1 LQKVKLEKAIKDM
14 EEEIKDKEEKLE
26 EIDGYKNEIKDLKK
40 QIEEKK
46 KEAEDDESGEVDV
59 SNEENRIKE
68 IESLIKDLEDS
79 KDEIEE
85 EIDELKEKIKA
96 NKKELEDKKTLI
108 KNVNDRLIG
117 YIDKTIKAV
126 EEARNAL
133 ETVMKKSVETVAKID
148 QINEKL
154 EGETNEFSNST
165 RLDLGSKKER
175 ISAEDLTPKIAELNH
190 NLALLNDIK
199 NCIENAR
206 MKELGLSDFGD
217 AIPDIDEVR
226 ARLNIETV
234 KAKIAEYKGKVNGDP
249 IDYYA
254 DKGIIS
260 DKPKEG
266 EKDPRDSIS
275 DFTKKGGPEDENPVK
290 ENKKTMPEDV
300 PSKNGYKR
308 TELEE
313 IKNDMEH
320 VKNILGIIASGG
332 KSGGTSTGKE
342 LGAVDLSKTSFSK
355 DNTEFSKSG
364 LDFLS
369 GISEI
374 FMDGIY
380 NLRDEIYI
388 NEYIMGSFANY
399 TTDLEKD
406 LDLRGNLMKNRPVF
420 FDANHADV
428 EYILGGFE
436 SEKENINAVKAQITL
451 VRFVLNVIAIYTD
464 PYKFNTALE
473 IATVVAGWTGGVG
486 VPIVHTLIMMAWAMA
501 ESLFDVY
508 LLLKGESIPIFKTRN
523 TWITDID
530 GFSKIITNE
539 IIDTAKDK
547 AKEIS
552 KKVIDYTESKA
563 EDFLE
568 SASIAIVDYIDSKVD
583 LLVDK
588 AFSYIENPFKE
599 RTYSAENIF
608 DDFEASLNVKV
619 EGEVGDIINQINN
632 EVQTLLLVEMEI
644 VENSTVGDYVPD
656 IIRGVDYSDF
666 LEVYKDRN
674 LKEAITELTSKL
686 ATGEKLLGYDVDETS
701 KKINS
706 MIFNTVQEAKWQV
719 KNNIRARIMDYKEN
733 LVNKFKETFKEVADK
748 GKEEVNKFIDSIG
761 NTSDSE
767 VMKTNLRGSFLS
779 MKYTDYL
786 RIFLLFTN
794 KEVKM
799 KRIADL
805 IQVNMRTSSGNKTFR
820 LSECSTYM
828 RIESSISIKYLF
840 ATKPFIPKEFRTE
853 DGKRM
858 KFDVILYKGY

>member
-1 LQKVKLEKAIKDM
+1 
-14 EEEIKDKEEKLE
+14 
-26 EIDGYKNEIKDLKK
+26 
-40 QIEEKK
+40 
-46 KEAEDDESGEVDV
+46 
-59 SNEENRIKE
+59 
-68 IESLIKDLEDS
+68 
-79 KDEIEE
+79 
-85 EIDELKEKIKA
+85 
-96 NKKELEDKKTLI
+96 
-108 KNVNDRLIG
+108 
-117 YIDKTIKAV
+117 
-126 EEARNAL
+126 
-133 ETVMKKSVETVAKID
+133 
-148 QINEKL
+148 
-154 EGETNEFSNST
+154 
-165 RLDLGSKKER
+165 
-175 ISAEDLTPKIAELNH
+175 
-190 NLALLNDIK
+190 
-199 NCIENAR
+199 
-206 MKELGLSDFGD
+206 
-217 AIPDIDEVR
+217 
-226 ARLNIETV
+226 
-234 KAKIAEYKGKVNGDP
+234 
-249 IDYYA
+249 
-254 DKGIIS
+254 
-260 DKPKEG
+260 
-266 EKDPRDSIS
+266 
-275 DFTKKGGPEDENPVK
+275 
-290 ENKKTMPEDV
+290 
-300 PSKNGYKR
+300 
-308 TELEE
+308 
-313 IKNDMEH
+313 
-320 VKNILGIIASGG
+320 
-332 KSGGTSTGKE
+332 
-342 LGAVDLSKTSFSK
+342 
-355 DNTEFSKSG
+355 
-364 LDFLS
+364 
-369 GISEI
+369 
-374 FMDGIY
+374 
-380 NLRDEIYI
+380 
-388 NEYIMGSFANY
+388 
-399 TTDLEKD
+399 
-406 LDLRGNLMKNRPVF
+406 
-420 FDANHADV
+420 
-428 EYILGGFE
+428 
-436 SEKENINAVKAQITL
+436 
-451 VRFVLNVIAIYTD
+451 
-464 PYKFNTALE
+464 
-473 IATVVAGWTGGVG
+473 
-486 VPIVHTLIMMAWAMA
+486 MMAWAMA

-552 KKVIDYTESKA
+552 KQVIDYTESKA

-706 MIFNTVQEAKWQV
+706 MIFNTVQKAKWQV

>member
-364 LDFLS
+364 LNFLS
-369 GISEI
+369 SISEI
-374 FMDGIY
+374 FVDGIY

-451 VRFVLNVIAIYTD
+451 VRFALNVIAIYTD
-464 PYKFNTALE
+464 PTKFNAALE
-473 IATVVAGWTGGVG
+473 VATVVAGWTGGVG

-508 LLLKGESIPIFKTRN
+508 LLLKGDSVPIFKTRN

-539 IIDTAKDK
+539 IVENTKNIARNAAKQ
-547 AKEIS
+547 
-552 KKVIDYTESKA
+552 VIDYTENKV
-563 EDFLE
+563 EDFLK
-568 SASIAIVDYIDSKVD
+568 SASITISDYIDSKVD

-588 AFSYIENPFKE
+588 AFASIENPLKE
-599 RTYSAENIF
+599 NMYSAENIF
-608 DDFEASLNVKV
+608 SDFEASVYFNG
-619 EGEVGDIINQINN
+619 EGEIGDIMNQISN
-632 EVQTLLLVEMEI
+632 EVQVLLQEEMKI
-644 VENSTVGDYVPD
+644 VENSTLGSYVPE
-656 IIRGVDYSDF
+656 IILGVDYTDF
-666 LEVYKDRN
+666 LQEYKNRN
-674 LKEAITELTSKL
+674 LKEVIAELTVEL
-686 ATGEKLLGYDVDETS
+686 AEGKELLGYNVDETS

-706 MIFNTVQEAKWQV
+706 MIFNTIQKAKNEV
-719 KNNIRARIMDYKEN
+719 KLNIKTKIREYKKDLIEKFEK
-733 LVNKFKETFKEVADK
+733 KFKETAEK
-748 GKEEVNKFIDSIG
+748 GKEEVDKFIDSIG

-786 RIFLLFTN
+786 RLFLLFTN
-794 KEVKM
+794 KDVKL

-805 IQVNMRTSSGNKTFR
+805 IQVNMRKVSSNNTFK

-828 RIESSISIKYLF
+828 RVESSISIKYLF
-840 ATKPFIPKEFRTE
+840 ATKPFMPKELRTE
-853 DGKRM
+853 DGRRI

>member
-117 YIDKTIKAV
+117 YIDKTIKSV

-451 VRFVLNVIAIYTD
+451 VRFALNVIAIYTD
-464 PYKFNTALE
+464 PTKFNAALE
-473 IATVVAGWTGGVG
+473 VATVVAGWTGGVG

-523 TWITDID
+523 TWITDIK
-530 GFSKIITNE
+530 GLSTTITNE
-539 IIDTAKDK
+539 IIDK
-547 AKEIS
+547 AKE
-552 KKVIDYTESKA
+552 KAKNVTQDVIDYTESKG
-563 EDFLE
+563 EDFLKK
-568 SASIAIVDYIDSKVD
+568 ASTTVADYIDSKVD

-588 AFSYIENPFKE
+588 AFASIENPLKE
-599 RTYSAENIF
+599 VVYSAEELF
-608 DDFEASLNVKV
+608 DDLEASLNVKV

-706 MIFNTVQEAKWQV
+706 MIFNTIQEAKKKV
-719 KNNIRARIMDYKEN
+719 KYNIKSSIMDYKDN
-733 LVNKFKETFKEVADK
+733 LVNKFKETLKDVANK

-761 NTSDSE
+761 NTSDSD

-786 RIFLLFTN
+786 RLFLLFAN
-794 KEVKM
+794 KDVKM

-805 IQVNMRTSSGNKTFR
+805 IQVNMRSISGNKTFK
-820 LSECSTYM
+820 LSEFSTYM

-853 DGKRM
+853 DGRRI